1 MSVTSLSTKGDAM
14 NRWAILLLAVTLV
27 AAGGCASTKSEDDIS
42 SIPWNRQQSW
52 EGQGALGGFH
62 PPGSP
67 GN

>member
-1 MSVTSLSTKGDAM
+1 M
-14 NRWAILLLAVTLV
+14 NRWAILLLTVTLV